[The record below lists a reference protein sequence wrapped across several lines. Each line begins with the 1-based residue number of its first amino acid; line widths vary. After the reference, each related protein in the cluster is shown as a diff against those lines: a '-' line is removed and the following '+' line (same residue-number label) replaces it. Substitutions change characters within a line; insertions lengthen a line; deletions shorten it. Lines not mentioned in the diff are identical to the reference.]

1 MLKVYMTLNQKRTHV
16 EDMGVSLAG
25 PSSGISVS
33 EDLQTITAGRRSN
46 HWSLPKK
53 KKSQTLL
60 KTSKVG
66 PKECR
71 NGFSR
76 LLQKARDPIVICI
89 QLCFA

>member
-1 MLKVYMTLNQKRTHV
+1 MTLNRKRPHV
-16 EDMGVSLAG
+16 EAMGVSLAG
-25 PSSGISVS
+25 PSSGTSVS
-33 EDLQTITAGRRSN
+33 EDLQRITAGRSSN
-46 HWSLPKK
+46 HWSLP

-89 QLCFA
+89 QLCFV